1 MQIFVDADACPVVD
15 IVETIAGKYNISTT
29 LLCDTNHILY
39 SDYSE
44 VIVVGAGADAVD
56 YKLIS
61 ICHKGDVVVSQDY
74 GVAAMALGKGAYA
87 IHQSG
92 KWYTNENIDQMLMER
107 HLNKKARRS
116 SHKNHMKGPR
126 KRTEEDDVRFAQS
139 FEKLILMAKSKEGTQ
154 SGLFKKK
161 IVTKTYDKENKKP
174 VIKASICNG
183 EQVAGFKDIHTGK
196 IEEIMLIKNQADLD
210 AFKKMYGINGEIEKE
225 Y

>member
-1 MQIFVDADACPVVD
+1 M
-15 IVETIAGKYNISTT
+15 
-29 LLCDTNHILY
+29 LLRWHL
-39 SDYSE
+39 E
-44 VIVVGAGADAVD
+44 
-56 YKLIS
+56 
-61 ICHKGDVVVSQDY
+61 KGSQ
-74 GVAAMALGKGAYA
+74 GSVNLGFEPTEAERRPYA

-139 FEKLILMAKSKEGTQ
+139 FEKL
-154 SGLFKKK
+154 
-161 IVTKTYDKENKKP
+161 
-174 VIKASICNG
+174 
-183 EQVAGFKDIHTGK
+183 VAGFKDIHTGK
-196 IEEIMLIKNQADLD
+196 IEEVMLIKNQADLD